1 MERVRCSHR
10 GRTQDGIERRLRRAG
25 RRKYKEKS
33 RHYRRKLVWVQTG
46 MPSSA
51 ATACG
56 RQNKVREAAFSL
68 SRYKIQRGISI
79 VFFGAT
85 GDLAYKQIFSALHAG
100 LQRGEQQLRR
110 IERFR
115 VASQTGVESNLGVLA
130 ARQAAMRIESSGVD
144 VKGILFVFMAGV

>member
-1 MERVRCSHR
+1 VV
-10 GRTQDGIERRLRRAG
+10 GKT
-25 RRKYKEKS
+25 
-33 RHYRRKLVWVQTG
+33 
-46 MPSSA
+46 
-51 ATACG
+51 
-56 RQNKVREAAFSL
+56 KVREAAFSL

-100 LQRGEQQLRR
+100 RQRGEQQLRR

-115 VASQTGVESNLGVLA
+115 IASQTGVESNLGVLA

>member
-1 MERVRCSHR
+1 MV
-10 GRTQDGIERRLRRAG
+10 GKT
-25 RRKYKEKS
+25 
-33 RHYRRKLVWVQTG
+33 
-46 MPSSA
+46 
-51 ATACG
+51 
-56 RQNKVREAAFSL
+56 KVREAAFSL

-79 VFFGAT
+79 VFFGET

-100 LQRGEQQLRR
+100 RQRGEQQLRR

-115 VASQTGVESNLGVLA
+115 IASQPGVESNLGVLA

>member
-1 MERVRCSHR
+1 
-10 GRTQDGIERRLRRAG
+10 
-25 RRKYKEKS
+25 
-33 RHYRRKLVWVQTG
+33 

-51 ATACG
+51 GTACG

-100 LQRGEQQLRR
+100 RQRGEQQLRR

-115 VASQTGVESNLGVLA
+115 APPKLVSRAISACLA
-130 ARQAAMRIESSGVD
+130 ARQAAMRIESPGVD